1 MKKLNNT
8 QLENISA
15 GFLCSSDFN
24 GVCNVCLLVQGL
36 TDGMNPHFQICP
48 L

>member
-1 MKKLNNT
+1 M
-8 QLENISA
+8 ENISA
-15 GFLCSSDFN
+15 GYACTDEP

-36 TDGMNPHFQICP
+36 TDGMNPNFEICP